1 MCHLVEQ
8 VVEYNDHIQWK
19 VLTVTEQC
27 EQSEVSTPSRTP
39 IEDPTRIGF
48 PPSKFEHIADL
59 RMKLFTLL
67 WEGVE
72 SLNSAEC
79 SQ

>member
-1 MCHLVEQ
+1 MNPA
-8 VVEYNDHIQWK
+8 VEYGDHIQRK
-19 VLTVTEQC
+19 VLTITEQC
-27 EQSEVSTPSRTP
+27 KQSDVSTPSRTP
-39 IEDPTRIGF
+39 IEDSTCIGF

-59 RMKLFTLL
+59 RMELFKFL
-67 WEGVE
+67 WESVE